1 MTTSVAPGPP
11 ATPPP
16 AAPPSATPP
25 VPGPVTAPGVPAPSH
40 PTLRQRLAELTTTT
54 PGRLRVESVLLV
66 ALALITGLF
75 TAWVVNGRLGATNR
89 IAEENVPV
97 IVSARQVQTGLAEAN
112 AAAATAFLAGG
123 VENAD
128 QRQLYEDSIAA
139 VGRELENAARLT
151 GDDAEAHEAL
161 QTLTSGLPVYSGLI
175 EQARANNRQ
184 GFPVSAAY
192 LNAAS
197 RLLDEQLFPATDVV
211 ANRAAERYRS
221 AYDDQRGVSLVLAL
235 AAVGLNLLVVLFLA
249 RLLLQLQRRFRRTLN
264 LPLLAALAV
273 AVALTGWLGSGLARQ
288 SSHLAAARTDGYQ
301 GTRLYLDTRGAA
313 FGAKA
318 DEARYLLARGAGQA
332 FEDDFLARAGQF
344 DDLATRIDD
353 HVAATGGATARS
365 DADATT
371 SAWERY
377 TQAHAALIEQDAKG
391 ERAAAVTAALEEA
404 TPAFAAFDDASATAL
419 DHQQGEFAFEMD
431 QAAGALG
438 GLRVGVLLGV
448 VLLAAAGAYG
458 LQQRINEYR

>member
-1 MTTSVAPGPP
+1 
-11 ATPPP
+11 
-16 AAPPSATPP
+16 
-25 VPGPVTAPGVPAPSH
+25 
-40 PTLRQRLAELTTTT
+40 
-54 PGRLRVESVLLV
+54 VEAVLLV
-66 ALALITGLF
+66 VLALVTGLF
-75 TAWVVNGRLGATNR
+75 TGWVVNGRLGATNR
-89 IAEENVPV
+89 IATENVPV

-139 VGRELENAARLT
+139 VGGELENAARLT
-151 GDDAEAHEAL
+151 GDDSEAHDAL
-161 QTLTSGLPVYSGLI
+161 RTLTSGLPVYSGLI

-221 AYDDQRGVSLVLAL
+221 AYDDQRGVSLVLAVV
-235 AAVGLNLLVVLFLA
+235 AVGLNLLVILFLG
-249 RLLLQLQRRFRRTLN
+249 RLLLQLKRRFKRTLN

-273 AVALTGWLGSGLARQ
+273 AVALTGWLVSGLTRQ

-301 GTRLYLDTRGAA
+301 GTRLYLDARGAA

-332 FEDDFLARAGQF
+332 FEQDFLARAGRF
-344 DDLATRIDD
+344 DELAAEIES
-353 HVAATGGATARS
+353 HVSATGGPAARS
-365 DADATT
+365 DAEATI
-371 SAWERY
+371 SAWDRY
-377 TQAHAALIEQDAKG
+377 VQSHAGLIQLDASG
-391 ERAAAVTAALEEA
+391 ERSAAVTAALSEA
-404 TPAFAAFDDASATAL
+404 TPAFDAFDDASTTAL
-419 DHQQGEFAFEMD
+419 DHQEAEFAAEMD
-431 QAAGALG
+431 RAAGALG
-438 GLRVGVLLGV
+438 GLRVGPLLGMV
-448 VLLAAAGAYG
+448 ALAAAGAYG

>member
-11 ATPPP
+11 ATPP
-16 AAPPSATPP
+16 AAPLTAPPPAPSP
-25 VPGPVTAPGVPAPSH
+25 VPAPGVSPPPNPS
-40 PTLRQRLAELTTTT
+40 LRRRLAGLTTTT

-66 ALALITGLF
+66 ALALVAGLF
-75 TAWVVNGRLGATNR
+75 TGWVVSGRLGATNR

-139 VGRELENAARLT
+139 VGQELENAARLT
-151 GDDAEAHEAL
+151 GDDQEAHDAL

-211 ANRAAERYRS
+211 ANQAAERYRS
-221 AYDDQRGVSLVLAL
+221 AYDDQRGVSLVLAVV
-235 AAVGLNLLVVLFLA
+235 AVGLNLLVILFLV
-249 RLLLQLQRRFRRTLN
+249 RLLLQLQRRFKRTLN
-264 LPLLAALAV
+264 LPLLVALAV
-273 AVALTGWLGSGLARQ
+273 AVALTGWLVWGLTRQ
-288 SSHLAAARTDGYQ
+288 SSHLATARTDGYQ
-301 GTRLYLDTRGAA
+301 GTRLYLDARGAA

-332 FEDDFLARAGQF
+332 FEDDFLTRAGQF
-344 DDLATRIDD
+344 DALSARIDD

-371 SAWERY
+371 TAWDRY
-377 TQAHAALIEQDAKG
+377 VQSHAGLIELDAQG
-391 ERAAAVTAALEEA
+391 ERSAAVTAALSEA
-404 TPAFAAFDDASATAL
+404 TPAFAAFDKASVTAL
-419 DHQQGEFAFEMD
+419 DHQQAEFAADMD
-431 QAAGALG
+431 RAAGALG
-438 GLRVGVLLGV
+438 GLRVGPLLGEV
-448 VLLAAAGAYG
+448 VLAAAAAYG

>member
-11 ATPPP
+11 VTPP
-16 AAPPSATPP
+16 AAPPSVTPP
-25 VPGPVTAPGVPAPSH
+25 APSPLTAPGVAAPSP
-40 PTLRQRLAELTTTT
+40 PTLRRRVAELTTTT
-54 PGRLRVESVLLV
+54 PGRLRLESVLLV

-75 TAWVVNGRLGATNR
+75 TGWVVNGRLGATNR

-128 QRQLYEDSIAA
+128 QRQLYEDSIAE

-151 GDDAEAHEAL
+151 GDDQEAHDAL
-161 QTLTSGLPVYSGLI
+161 QTLNSGLPVYSGLI

-221 AYDDQRGVSLVLAL
+221 AYDEQRGVSLVLAVV
-235 AAVGLNLLVVLFLA
+235 AVGLHLLVVLFLT
-249 RLLLQLQRRFRRTLN
+249 RLLLQLRRRFKRTLN
-264 LPLLAALAV
+264 LPLLLALGV
-273 AVALTGWLGSGLARQ
+273 AVALTGWLISGLTRQ

-301 GTRLYLDTRGAA
+301 GTRLYLDARGAA

-332 FEDDFLARAGQF
+332 FEDDFLSRAGQF
-344 DDLATRIDD
+344 DDLAAALDD
-353 HVAATGGATARS
+353 HVATTGGSAARA

-371 SAWERY
+371 AAWSRY
-377 TQAHAALIEQDAKG
+377 VQSHAGLIELDAKG
-391 ERAAAVTAALEEA
+391 ERSAAVTAALSEA
-404 TPAFAAFDDASATAL
+404 TPAFAAFDDTSTTAL
-419 DHQQGEFAFEMD
+419 DHQQAEFASEMD
-431 QAAGALG
+431 QAAGSLG
-438 GLRVGVLLGV
+438 GLRLGDLLGV